1 MKWNTIPT
9 LLVGLIVRGMACT
22 GCSMSG
28 DEVMDIGSQFIETS
42 TYAEVTDSVTLRF
55 STIHVDSLQTS
66 ATGVALV
73 GSYLQSALGKVHA
86 SAYFNFAYDGGE
98 ADSKEVFDSLTVLLN
113 YSGYCLGDTMKP
125 MTINAYRLTD
135 SIKSD
140 NSLFYNINTFEHES
154 TPIGSYTFLPQ
165 PNSGGFIE
173 FKLND
178 VFASEM
184 WTFINTKNESETNQF
199 EKFFR
204 GVVLKSD
211 ESINEAVVGF
221 LVSDTM
227 SYIKMY
233 SHKTIDEEAIITR
246 KISSES
252 TAKQFNHF
260 RLDAE
265 NELLEQID
273 DRSMISETLTNGMSF
288 MQAGT
293 GYRTRIDIPNVDK
306 LIEIKDLGRIV
317 KAILIVK
324 PAVGTYVVNELP
336 TTLSLALVNKVN
348 EITSYFTDSNQ
359 NQLTGN
365 LVTDAVFN
373 EDTYYSYDVTSY
385 VNSLI
390 SNYLTTPGVGLAL
403 TFPETEYNQSVNAL
417 VFGGFTNADSKSYLK
432 IYYYN
437 YDQEKR

>member
-1 MKWNTIPT
+1 MKWKVLPT
-9 LLVGLIVRGMACT
+9 LLLGLIVGGMACT

-28 DEVMDIGSQFIETS
+28 DEVMDIGSQYIETS

-55 STIHVDSLQTS
+55 STIHADSLQTS

-86 SAYFNFAYDGGE
+86 SAYFNFAYDDGE
-98 ADSKEVFDSLTVLLN
+98 PDRKEVFDSLTMVLN

-125 MTINAYRLTD
+125 MTIHVYRLTD

-140 NSLFYNINTFEHES
+140 NSLFYNINTIEHEPK
-154 TPIGSYTFLPQ
+154 PIGSYTFLPQ
-165 PNSGGFIE
+165 PKSGGFIE
-173 FKLND
+173 FSLNK

-211 ESINEAVVGF
+211 ESANEAVVGF

-227 SYIKMY
+227 SYMKLY
-233 SHKTIDEEAIITR
+233 SHITADEKTTITR
-246 KISSES
+246 KIASEN
-252 TAKQFNHF
+252 TTKQFNHF
-260 RLDAE
+260 GLDAE
-265 NELLEQID
+265 NELLEQMND
-273 DRSMISETLTNGMSF
+273 KSMIGETLTNGMSF

-306 LIEIKDLGRIV
+306 LIELKELGRIV
-317 KAILIVK
+317 KAVLYLK
-324 PAVGTYVVNELP
+324 PALGTYDVNQLP
-336 TTLSLALVNKVN
+336 SDLVLTQVNKVN
-348 EITSYFTDSNQ
+348 EVTAYFTDSNK
-359 NQLTGN
+359 NLLNGN

-373 EDTYYSYDVTSY
+373 EETYYSYDVTSY
-385 VNSLI
+385 VNTLM
-390 SNYLTTPGVGLAL
+390 SNYMTTPGVGLAL
-403 TFPETEYNQSVNAL
+403 TFPEDEYDQSVNAL
-417 VFGGFTNADSKSYLK
+417 VFGGFTHAQSKSYIK
-432 IYYYN
+432 IFYYN